1 MFCVFKLFCN
11 NNTVM
16 ENSDANID
24 LSNLLN
30 DSYISDQFINL
41 AKEKKKF
48 IEELTD
54 EEKRIYT
61 DTISYI
67 FTEEKSDVGVSRKFA
82 EPFQVT
88 WRKIHCQKD
97 FLRTAIFP
105 KITKNILVKG
115 FPARKGS
122 HLGFDDVFL
131 GVDSKGKFVFGVF
144 ELKTNKIRS
153 TYHRLDKG
161 TEASKLIAFN
171 LRKMSTK
178 FVEKLVLDGV
188 ELKKAQ
194 HIGNALFNR
203 FRISATAIGFDFQRK
218 VSSMDIIKLFKNSF
232 DTQFIN
238 KILEAAILQN
248 QLISLIKTC
257 YAFKKETKN
266 KYVTVAKDK
275 TTDVTNLIYLNFKYK
290 TGKITEIPISGDF
303 FRIDYDLQTKEFKF
317 PQFSSSSLGVTNLSF
332 EQKKAYFSLNKLI
345 RKTLKKAEL
354 SIVDER
360 GELLQINE
368 IIRRLNS
375 LQSLVY
381 KALIK
386 SRVFNDFQIFHKG
399 TMFFFLETLSS
410 ESNEKKISRYLK
422 NYSSYK
428 GIANYH
434 YHQKWIVPSS
444 LDLGIFMGNLK
455 EENKNSRKFR
465 LFLYKHLLDGSSTD
479 TKDMDIEEIEELISS
494 NSELRDYL
502 IGNFRRDIRLPDGYF
517 WTQAINSTHL
527 KKALV
532 FCDARDSKPKKMYDC
547 NLYTGYDFQYLLK
560 DMELDSILL
569 QNPITFGINEGRLV
583 ADFNTDRNVKI
594 AEVWIEFLSETT
606 DIPMNILQRLNTHL
620 GSGGGIDLLYP
631 QTNCELLRMLV
642 VILLK
647 FQENWDKLT
656 VYLIQEIKTKQ
667 VQWEIETLKKSNPVI
682 LVNKNNQIT
691 INGEEAI
698 IRLGTLDG
706 THWRTTRPLYCLA
719 NSSCW
724 FNNIITL
731 FKRAYQETI

>member
-1 MFCVFKLFCN
+1 MK
-11 NNTVM
+11 
-16 ENSDANID
+16 NSDANID
-24 LSNLLN
+24 LSKLLN
-30 DSYISDQFINL
+30 DSYISDQFNNL

-54 EEKRIYT
+54 EEKKIYT
-61 DTISYI
+61 ETISYI
-67 FTEEKSDVGVSRKFA
+67 FTEEKSDAKVSRSFA

-97 FLRTAIFP
+97 FLRTAILP
-105 KITKNILVKG
+105 KITKDVLVKG
-115 FPARKGS
+115 FPTRIGS
-122 HLGFDDVFL
+122 HPGFDDVFL

-144 ELKTNKIRS
+144 ELKTNKIGS
-153 TYHRLDKG
+153 TSHRLDKG

-188 ELKKAQ
+188 DLKKAQ
-194 HIGNALFNR
+194 RIGNALFNR
-203 FRISATAIGFDFQRK
+203 FRMSATAIGFDFQRK
-218 VSSMDIIKLFKNSF
+218 VSSMDIVKLFHNYF
-232 DTQFIN
+232 DIQLIN
-238 KILEAAILQN
+238 KILEAAIKQN

-257 YAFKKETKN
+257 YAFKKEIKN
-266 KYVTVAKDK
+266 KYVTVVKDK
-275 TTDVTNLIYLNFKYK
+275 TTDVTNLINLNYKYK
-290 TGKITEIPISGDF
+290 KGKKIEIPISGDF
-303 FRIDYDLQTKEFKF
+303 FRIDYDLHTKEFKF
-317 PQFSSSSLGVTNLSF
+317 PQFSSSALGVTTLSF
-332 EQKKAYFSLNKLI
+332 EQKRAYFSLNKLI
-345 RKTLKKAEL
+345 RKALKKVEL
-354 SIVDER
+354 SIVDES
-360 GELLQINE
+360 GELLQTNE
-368 IIRRLNS
+368 IIKRLNS
-375 LQSLVY
+375 MQSFVY

-386 SRVFNDFQIFHKG
+386 SRVFDDFQVFHKG

-434 YHQKWIVPSS
+434 YHQKWIVPSI
-444 LDLGIFMGNLK
+444 LDLGIFVGNLK
-455 EENKNSRKFR
+455 EENENSRKFR

-479 TKDMDIEEIEELISS
+479 TKDMDIEEIEELITS

-532 FCDARDSKPKKMYDC
+532 FCNVRDSKPKKMYGC
-547 NLYTGYDFQYLLK
+547 NLYTSYDFQYLLK
-560 DMELDSILL
+560 DLELDSILL

-594 AEVWIEFLSETT
+594 AKVWIEFLSETT
-606 DIPMNILQRLNTHL
+606 DIPKNTLQRLNTHL
-620 GSGGGIDLLYP
+620 GPGGGIDLLYP

-656 VYLIQEIKTKQ
+656 LYIIQEIKTKQ
-667 VQWEIETLKKSNPVI
+667 VQWEIETLKKNNPVI
-682 LVNKNNQIT
+682 FVNKRNQIT

-706 THWRTTRPLYCLA
+706 TNWRTTRPLYCLA

-724 FNNIITL
+724 FNNIISI
-731 FKRAYQETI
+731 FKRAYQEII